1 MINAVQER
9 WMERAMRR
17 LLLVAA
23 LFGAVQGAQAADLPD
38 LPILRG
44 AVSEGLTTS
53 RVNWQGAYV
62 GFQGG
67 YGTANM
73 NLAGSANIATN
84 AIQPQ
89 TGLGPDRYPV
99 LGEAS
104 PTGSGFGGFA
114 GYNWQFEDVVVG
126 IDASYLHGNNFKGTS
141 TTGNFGVGAGNR
153 YVSSAT
159 GSANVHD
166 FGSLRARGG
175 YMIGSFLPYATLGV
189 GMGNVEITSTA
200 TSFDTLSPAVAS
212 STLKQDRFMY
222 GYSAGV
228 GIDVMLIGC
237 LFLRAEYEYQRMKS
251 AVDSTTPAVDIGM
264 NTVRAGLG
272 YKF

>member
-1 MINAVQER
+1 
-9 WMERAMRR
+9 MRR
-17 LLLVAA
+17 LLVTAA
-23 LFGAVQGAQAADLPD
+23 IFGAVQGAEAADLSD

-44 AVSEGLTTS
+44 AVTEGLSTA

-62 GFQGG
+62 GLQGG
-67 YGTANM
+67 YGSANM
-73 NLAGSANIATN
+73 NLAGAASN
-84 AIQPQ
+84 AINYVQPQ
-89 TGLGPDRYPV
+89 TGLAADRFPA

-104 PTGSGFGGFA
+104 STGSAFGGFA

-126 IDASYLHGNNFKGTS
+126 IDASYLHGDFKGTS
-141 TTGNFGVGAGNR
+141 TTGNFVVGAGNR
-153 YVSSAT
+153 YFANAT
-159 GSANVHD
+159 GSANIRD

-189 GMGNVEITSTA
+189 AMGNAAITGTA
-200 TSFDTLSPAVAS
+200 GTFDTLSPAVVSA
-212 STLKQDRFMY
+212 TLKQDRFMY

-228 GIDVMLIGC
+228 GVDVMLISC
-237 LFLRAEYEYQRMKS
+237 LFLRAEYEYQRMRT
-251 AVDSTTPAVDIGM
+251 AVDNATPTLDVGI

>member
-1 MINAVQER
+1 
-9 WMERAMRR
+9 MRR
-17 LLLVAA
+17 LLVAA
-23 LFGAVQGAQAADLPD
+23 AIFGVVQGAQAADLSD

-44 AVSEGLTTS
+44 AVTDGLTTS

-62 GFQGG
+62 GIQGG
-67 YGTANM
+67 YGSANM
-73 NLAGSANIATN
+73 NLAGAANN
-84 AIQPQ
+84 AINYIQPQ
-89 TGLGPDRYPV
+89 TGLAASQYPA

-104 PTGSGFGGFA
+104 PTGSAFGGFA

-126 IDASYLHGNNFKGTS
+126 IDASYLHGDFKGS
-141 TTGNFGVGAGNR
+141 SSTGNFVVGGANR
-153 YVSSAT
+153 YFASAT
-159 GSANVHD
+159 GSANVRD

-189 GMGNVEITSTA
+189 GMGNAQITGTA
-200 TSFDTLSPAVAS
+200 GTFDTLSPAQAS
-212 STLKQDRFMY
+212 ATLKQDRFMY

-228 GIDVMLIGC
+228 GVDVMLISC
-237 LFLRAEYEYQRMKS
+237 LFLRAEYEYQRMRT
-251 AVDSTTPAVDIGM
+251 AVDNTTPTVDIGM